1 MFRGFQHIRYK
12 KRLRELGLFSLKQR
26 RKLRGDLLKML
37 ENGLTVTSASIAVF
51 N

>member
-26 RKLRGDLLKML
+26 RKLRGDLKMM